1 MTYISCKDLLS
12 DISQSNSVNLFC
24 PCCKNKSLRVWR
36 VFLKNPRFNTDACM
50 AMIAFSNLFKPDDY
64 QPACRISLL
73 KPKRKKLHEDVR
85 QKMQMDM
92 FCTLCKNTHE
102 LHVQHASFDDSLM
115 LSWDDPQKRLAL
127 GCPTKRGV
135 KISKSKVI
143 IKKRRAIPL
152 GLRYQI
158 LVRDNSTCQCCGAK
172 ASDGIQLHI
181 DHIKPVSKG
190 GTNIKENLQT
200 LCADCNLGKSDNY

>member
-1 MTYISCKDLLS
+1 MTTIFCKDLLN
-12 DISQSNSVNLFC
+12 DTSQNKSINLSC
-24 PCCKNKSLRVWR
+24 PCCKNNSLRVWR
-36 VFLKNPRFNTDACM
+36 VFLKNPRFDTDACM
-50 AMIAFSNLFKPDDY
+50 AMIAFCNLFKPNDY

-73 KPKRKKLHEDVR
+73 KPKKKKLHEDIF

-92 FCTLCKNTHE
+92 FCNLCKSRHQ
-102 LHVQHASFDDSLM
+102 LYVQDFQFNDSLM
-115 LSWDDPQKRLAL
+115 LTWDDPQKRYTL
-127 GCPTKRGV
+127 GAPTKPEP
-135 KISKSKVI
+135 KIAKNI

-158 LVRDNSTCQCCGAK
+158 LIRDNSTCQCCGAK
-172 ASDGIQLHI
+172 AADGTQLHI

-190 GTNIKENLQT
+190 GTNVKENLQT